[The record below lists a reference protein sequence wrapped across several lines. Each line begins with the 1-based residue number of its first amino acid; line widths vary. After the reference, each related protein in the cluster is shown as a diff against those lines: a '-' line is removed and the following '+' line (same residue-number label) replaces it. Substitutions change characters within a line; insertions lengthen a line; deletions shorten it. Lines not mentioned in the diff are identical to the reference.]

1 MPAPFHLRV
10 ATRGPC
16 PVKLLWAYWK
26 ISAED
31 GHPLQDTLFRPMRR
45 DGKGFTEA
53 QASSS
58 AYYQRLKKVSGD
70 AGVAYQATSHGGRRG
85 AVQHAVSQ
93 RATDE
98 KIAAL
103 ARIKTPKVRT
113 WYMDPTRHVC
123 GALKR
128 VRRGE
133 YS

>member
-1 MPAPFHLRV
+1 M
-10 ATRGPC
+10 
-16 PVKLLWAYWK
+16 KLLWAYWN
-26 ISAED
+26 ISAEE
-31 GHPLQDTLFRPMRR
+31 GHPLQDILFRPMRR

-58 AYYQRLKKVSGD
+58 AYYQRLKKVSAD
-70 AGVAYQATSHGGRRG
+70 AGVAYQATPHGGRRG

-93 RATDE
+93 GATDE
-98 KIAAL
+98 DIGAL
-103 ARIKTPKVRT
+103 ARIKTPKIRKV
-113 WYMDPTRHVC
+113 YMDPTRHEG